1 MKKNIILLLT
11 TFSLYSTTL
20 AKGLDVAFNPNL
32 NSSSTAIDA
41 FNQLKKLPIKDF
53 EAKISGD
60 CDQVS
65 KFAKLSIN
73 NWSMA
78 KIGKK
83 SEDKAQKYSE
93 MLVKQTVDTQS
104 KLYPFLNDYS
114 VYTELDSISRDI
126 YFTQKNSPDISE
138 TFLID
143 RMIDEI
149 KKKCTFKI
157 ISHSKPSSENEIN
170 IDLNELEEKKIQSNI
185 TSTLIN
191 LNQSV
196 PEGSK
201 LTPKDIGTKLN
212 FSLWDL
218 FVSSALMS
226 RDIKNTMK
234 ELNQPWYIY
243 EYVLDKKHDEYSN
256 FLRNGGYN
264 RQFAVLTL
272 KTKILSPKSTY
283 MDASNLNLD
292 EIYSLKDTIFT
303 GDRNQIIIWT
313 KLLGYQELDRL
324 N

>member
-11 TFSLYSTTL
+11 MFLQYSMTL
-20 AKGLDVAFNPNL
+20 AKDWDVAFNQDL
-32 NSSSTAIDA
+32 NSSSAVTDSFDQIR
-41 FNQLKKLPIKDF
+41 KLPIKDF
-53 EAKISGD
+53 EAKIEHD

-313 KLLGYQELDRL
+313 KLLGYQELDQL

>member
-20 AKGLDVAFNPNL
+20 AKGLDVAFNPDL

-83 SEDKAQKYSE
+83 SEDDAQKFSK

-104 KLYPFLNDYS
+104 KLYPFLNNYS
-114 VYTELDSISRDI
+114 VYTDLDSISRDI
-126 YFTQKNSPDISE
+126 YFTQKKSPGISE
-138 TFLID
+138 IFFID
-143 RMIDEI
+143 RFIDRI
-149 KKKCTFKI
+149 KNHCI
-157 ISHSKPSSENEIN
+157 NSILSHSEPSRESEIN

-185 TSTLIN
+185 KSTLIN

-201 LTPKDIGTKLN
+201 LTPKDIGIKLN
-212 FSLWDL
+212 FSLWEI
-218 FVSSALMS
+218 FVSNVLMAN
-226 RDIKNTMK
+226 DIKKTMMK
-234 ELNQPWYIY
+234 LNQPWYVY
-243 EYVLDKKHDEYSN
+243 QYVLYKKYNEYSN
-256 FLRNGGYN
+256 FLKNGGYN

-272 KTKILSPKSTY
+272 KTKILSPKSNNL
-283 MDASNLNLD
+283 DANNLNLD
-292 EIYSLKDTIFT
+292 EINSLKDTILT

>member
-20 AKGLDVAFNPNL
+20 AKGLDVVFNPDL

>member
-20 AKGLDVAFNPNL
+20 AKGLDVAFNPDL

-313 KLLGYQELDRL
+313 KLLGYQELDQL